1 MCAAGQ
7 GQTRADAA
15 DIKLQTHVWCLLLL
29 TRVPPPTVPATPLS
43 CLVVY
48 TASLKAP
55 LTPPPPPL
63 TSCKGGLTK
72 GEKVNV
78 LLAISLAH
86 DPGRSA

>member
-1 MCAAGQ
+1 MESIGH
-7 GQTRADAA
+7 TVHHRRLSNFNF
-15 DIKLQTHVWCLLLL
+15 KSL
-29 TRVPPPTVPATPLS
+29 RREPPPPPTVPPTPLS

-48 TASLKAP
+48 KVPP
-55 LTPPPPPL
+55 LPPSPPPL

-86 DPGRSA
+86 DPGPGT